1 MDKIYIIAIL
11 KDNCIYC
18 REFKN
23 EYWNDDQYSWKN
35 IVKDYGFIP
44 WTIDINITNE
54 KIMRE
59 HLISNGINYIT
70 TFPFIMATR
79 ENMYNIDEVFVFC
92 CKLVNGKFVYDNSK
106 SPCRTTTNFLEWLDN
121 VKQNL

>member
-23 EYWNDDQYSWKN
+23 EHWNDNEYSWKD
-35 IVKDYGFIP
+35 IVKDYEFIP
-44 WTIDINITNE
+44 WTIDINNLNE
-54 KIMRE
+54 KIIKD

-70 TFPFIMATR
+70 TFPFVMAAK
-79 ENMYNIDEVFVFC
+79 ENKYNVDEVFVFC
-92 CKLVNGKFVYDNSK
+92 STLVDGKYVYDNSRL
-106 SPCRTTTNFLEWLDN
+106 PCRTTSNFIEWLNN
-121 VKQNL
+121 VQKNL